1 MAKIMDISKRIK
13 HLSDDI
19 SDKVSNVSDSV
30 KTVIS
35 EYADKVSER
44 IIEDDSP
51 IEINTIQQLN
61 KWISSVQPD
70 SNSSVGLLMQAQFQA
85 LNQIETSILSG
96 MVIDNILVCLYKAL
110 EIVSSEHEKREIR
123 ESFAAMLQSVIFIS
137 EARLQ
142 YEIKKNKEEAIQM
155 LSSAGNLISQSVN
168 GATGI
173 LVTMTG
179 AGAVARGTKVVKGIA
194 KTAQCTQMLPII
206 NNVVTPKLLEV
217 GTLSH
222 LLSAKKKQAAIE
234 ERMKDHTQMLKNLF
248 KTLDRYSDMIGPSI
262 QIHGMLSRYS
272 EQLNDQYIE
281 EQNYE
286 LERCTTRFASQMIQI
301 VNEMSISLHDELDEQ
316 PSKRPQ
322 RLAGLIDSIKGK
334 DKNYGTL
341 RYDEIIHIYNF
352 LKERYNS
359 LLDQIA
365 AINADI
371 IAKQEQYH
379 SLGIFHSAS
388 KITLATQLDN
398 LTKKIDKLNI
408 SLSNIDEKVR
418 IVENL
423 ILPVKKKIEDNVTNL
438 QRITEKYAIC

>member
-13 HLSDDI
+13 HLSGDI

-35 EYADKVSER
+35 EYADKVSEK

-61 KWISSVQPD
+61 KWISSLQPD

-123 ESFAAMLQSVIFIS
+123 ESFAALLQSVIFIS

-142 YEIKKNKEEAIQM
+142 YEIKNNKEEAIQ
-155 LSSAGNLISQSVN
+155 
-168 GATGI
+168 
-173 LVTMTG
+173 
-179 AGAVARGTKVVKGIA
+179 
-194 KTAQCTQMLPII
+194 
-206 NNVVTPKLLEV
+206 
-217 GTLSH
+217 
-222 LLSAKKKQAAIE
+222 
-234 ERMKDHTQMLKNLF
+234 
-248 KTLDRYSDMIGPSI
+248 
-262 QIHGMLSRYS
+262 MLSRYS

-301 VNEMSISLHDELDEQ
+301 VNEMNISLQDELDEH

-322 RLAGLIDSIKGK
+322 RLAGLIDSIKGN
-334 DKNYGTL
+334 DKNHGTL

-423 ILPVKKKIEDNVTNL
+423 FLPVKKKIEDNVTNL